1 ADRLRRSSTVY
12 VTDFTGLDVARL
24 TQLRRRLRA
33 AGVDYVVVKNT
44 LALRALN
51 DARVPGLEPHL
62 AGPTGLVLGGADP
75 VAAAKV
81 LGDFAREFEKPA
93 IKVGLVDGKAV
104 TPDQVKRLA
113 TLPSRTELLA
123 QLGGTPRRRRARVGR
138 GRGQGRRPRP
148 PRNRP
153 NSRSSSR
160 APGKRRSR

>member
-1 ADRLRRSSTVY
+1 PSSGVPCRRPSTSEALCPRAS
-12 VTDFTGLDVARL
+12 GLQTEPARAVQGPQHQRVL
-24 TQLRRRLRA
+24 DDHVLDARRPQA
-33 AGVDYVVVKNT
+33 AGVDYAVVKNT

-113 TLPSRTELLA
+113 TL
-123 QLGGTPRRRRARVGR
+123 
-138 GRGQGRRPRP
+138 
-148 PRNRP
+148 
-153 NSRSSSR
+153 
-160 APGKRRSR
+160 